1 MELLEISDFF
11 IVHLLS
17 FSSFVEKLTEFL
29 RLFVALH
36 LHRLEESHKFSPV
49 REFLNLLFKYTFHT
63 ALEQFYRCLEVW
75 SIFLDHM
82 HNRGTPTERLI
93 HLKVVYNC

>member
-1 MELLEISDFF
+1 MLFTYCL
-11 IVHLLS
+11 

-36 LHRLEESHKFSPV
+36 LHRLEESRKFSTV